1 MISIYHLKVP
11 LSQNKSLY
19 LLGLEREIVMQNYGT
34 LCHQIKSQVSGL
46 SCHRIVLNWQI
57 SSFRGFR
64 KIRPIPKYRGT
75 FFSRFCNGRKINI
88 PLFLLLLSRILR
100 EMKYAQSFRCSCI
113 VSRISVAGRISRF
126 AIRHFCGENNAT
138 FRNELFFSLC
148 STQNSSRNFCV
159 TEFMRRKSLA
169 VNP

>member
-1 MISIYHLKVP
+1 MP

-19 LLGLEREIVMQNYGT
+19 FLGLEREIVMQNYGT

-100 EMKYAQSFRCSCI
+100 EMKYAQSSRFSCI
-113 VSRISVAGRISRF
+113 VPRISVAGRFRDLQLGIF
-126 AIRHFCGENNAT
+126 AEKTTQHSAT
-138 FRNELFFSLC
+138 NCFSL
-148 STQNSSRNFCV
+148 SVRHRIPRTIFVSLSS
-159 TEFMRRKSLA
+159 
-169 VNP
+169 